1 MTEITLTLTGQ
12 KMGSGEDDI
21 EEYLKITSFQD
32 DVLLTPEFIK
42 ELTTSIYKAL
52 VEPLRNQS
60 RLMSAVNQATDN
72 K

>member
-12 KMGSGEDDI
+12 KMGGGEDDFK
-21 EEYLKITSFQD
+21 EYIKITSFQD

-42 ELTTSIYKAL
+42 ELTTSVYKAL

-60 RLMSAVNQATDN
+60 RLMNAINQATDN
-72 K
+72 Q